1 MSEKL
6 EKVDSILR
14 SAEKRGFGG
23 GWRCWDISDMFLI
36 GRRSLRKD
44 SAVSSFL
51 VVGVTGHQDRP
62 YQGLLGEKKKVH
74 MFKGISKHINK
85 LRALVCFYAQ

>member
-62 YQGLLGEKKKVH
+62 YQGLLGEKKKSPHV
-74 MFKGISKHINK
+74 
-85 LRALVCFYAQ
+85 